1 MNDSLLTTVCV
12 RYRPDEVAAAVVYL
26 SYLYMG
32 LPRVDAKLLDTD
44 EAVIAGE
51 SRMRCRCLLRAWG
64 TFYTVVAEFSC
75 VSAIFRVACDAS
87 GKCDY

>member
-1 MNDSLLTTVCV
+1 MWLCCSFPAVIRRRLWYIQAATSFVNDSLLTTVCV

-44 EAVIAGE
+44 ETVVAGE
-51 SRMRCRCLLRAWG
+51 TRMRCPRL
-64 TFYTVVAEFSC
+64 
-75 VSAIFRVACDAS
+75 
-87 GKCDY
+87 